1 MEELQQKEVA
11 TPQEEVSVPLLKN
24 TNFLFLWTATLCSSF
39 ALAFF
44 TFSQTWYIAKT
55 LNLEASLGIVFVAL
69 SVPRLIFMI
78 VGGAIA
84 DKFPK
89 KNIMF
94 YSNIVRALL
103 VSAILT
109 WFIVGD
115 VTLYTFALFAL
126 FFGLA
131 DAFFWSADGSILP
144 ELVEKHQLTQ
154 ANSLTHM
161 SNQASVILGPVLGGI
176 LIKFS
181 NYETIFSITI
191 LLLIL
196 AAILV
201 QKIQMTL
208 QQEKKEEKSMFTSIK
223 EGILYVKESP
233 FLSTFLICSAFLNLF
248 LIGPMQVGFPLFVKN
263 VLHGDSLHFSYLEA
277 AVGSG
282 MAVGAV
288 IVGLRNI
295 SRRRGLFCIVMMLLS
310 GMFFFILNF
319 STELWH
325 ALLAGACYGMTIAMA
340 IVPLMAMI
348 QSTVKEEMM
357 GRVMSLLMLTS
368 MGFIPLS
375 YAFTSLA
382 LAAGLPI
389 VTIMKSGAIAVIV
402 FVLFVA
408 IRVPVVRKFD

>member
-1 MEELQQKEVA
+1 MEELQQNKSALEG
-11 TPQEEVSVPLLKN
+11 SGKPLLKN
-24 TNFLFLWTATLCSSF
+24 TNFLFLWAATLFSSF

-78 VGGAIA
+78 IGGALA

-94 YSNIVRALL
+94 YSNIIRAIL
-103 VSAILT
+103 VATILT

-144 ELVEKHQLTQ
+144 ELVEKSRLTQ
-154 ANSLTHM
+154 ANSLTQM
-161 SNQASVILGPVLGGI
+161 TNQASVILGPVLGGI
-176 LIKFS
+176 LIKFT

-191 LLLIL
+191 LLLII

-201 QKIQMTL
+201 QKIQFTL
-208 QQEKKEEKSMFTSIK
+208 PEKNETDKGMFTSIK

-263 VLHGDSLHFSYLEA
+263 VLHGDSLQFSYLEA
-277 AVGSG
+277 SVGGG
-282 MAVGAV
+282 MAIGAV
-288 IVGLRNI
+288 IVGLKNI
-295 SRRRGLFCIVMMLLS
+295 NRRRGLFCIIMMLLS
-310 GMFFFILNF
+310 GIFFLTINF
-319 STELWH
+319 STVLWQ
-325 ALLAGACYGMTIAMA
+325 ALLAGMFYGITIAMA

-357 GRVMSLLMLTS
+357 GRVMSLLMLSS

-382 LAAGLPI
+382 LGIGIPI
-389 VTIMKSGAIAVIV
+389 VTVMKSGAIAVIV

>member
-1 MEELQQKEVA
+1 MEELQQNKTALEG
-11 TPQEEVSVPLLKN
+11 SGKPLLKN
-24 TNFLFLWTATLCSSF
+24 TNFLFLWAATLFSSF

-55 LNLEASLGIVFVAL
+55 LNLEASLGVVFVAL

-78 VGGAIA
+78 IGGAVA

-94 YSNIVRALL
+94 YSNIIRAIL
-103 VSAILT
+103 VATILT

-144 ELVEKHQLTQ
+144 ELVEKSRLTQ
-154 ANSLTHM
+154 ANSLTQM
-161 SNQASVILGPVLGGI
+161 TNQASVILGPVLGGI
-176 LIKFS
+176 LIKFT

-191 LLLIL
+191 LLLIV

-201 QKIQMTL
+201 QKIQFTMPELKDTD
-208 QQEKKEEKSMFTSIK
+208 KGMFTSIK

-263 VLHGDSLHFSYLEA
+263 VLHGDSLQFSYLEA
-277 AVGSG
+277 SVGGG
-282 MAVGAV
+282 MAIGAV

-295 SRRRGLFCIVMMLLS
+295 NRRRGLFCIIMMLLS
-310 GMFFFILNF
+310 GVFFLAINF
-319 STELWH
+319 STVLWQ
-325 ALLAGACYGMTIAMA
+325 ALLAGMFYGITIAMA

-348 QSTVKEEMM
+348 QSTVKEAMM
-357 GRVMSLLMLTS
+357 GRVMSLLMLSS

-375 YAFTSLA
+375 YAFTSIALA
-382 LAAGLPI
+382 LGIPI
-389 VTIMKSGAIAVIV
+389 VTVMKSGAIAVIV

>member
-1 MEELQQKEVA
+1 MEKLQQNKSTLEG
-11 TPQEEVSVPLLKN
+11 SGKPLLQN
-24 TNFLFLWTATLCSSF
+24 TNFLFLWAATLFSSF

-55 LNLEASLGIVFVAL
+55 LNLEASLGVVFVAL

-78 VGGAIA
+78 VGGAVA

-94 YSNIVRALL
+94 YSNIIRAIL
-103 VSAILT
+103 VATILT

-144 ELVEKHQLTQ
+144 ELVEKHRLTQ
-154 ANSLTHM
+154 ANSLTQM
-161 SNQASVILGPVLGGI
+161 TNQASVILGPVLGGI
-176 LIKFS
+176 LIKFT
-181 NYETIFSITI
+181 NYETIFTITI
-191 LLLIL
+191 ILLIV

-201 QKIQMTL
+201 QKIQSTI
-208 QQEKKEEKSMFTSIK
+208 QEEPDKDKGMFTSIK

-248 LIGPMQVGFPLFVKN
+248 LIGPMQVGFPLFIKN
-263 VLHGDSLHFSYLEA
+263 VLHGDSLQFSYLEA
-277 AVGSG
+277 AVGGG
-282 MAVGAV
+282 MAIGAV
-288 IVGLRNI
+288 IVGLKNI
-295 SRRRGLFCIVMMLLS
+295 NRRRGLFCIVMMLLS
-310 GMFFFILNF
+310 GVFFLSINF
-319 STELWH
+319 STALWQ
-325 ALLAGACYGMTIAMA
+325 ALLAGAFYGITIAMA

-357 GRVMSLLMLTS
+357 GRVMSLMMLSS

-375 YAFTSLA
+375 YAITSLA
-382 LAAGLPI
+382 LAAGIPI
-389 VTIMKSGAIAVIV
+389 VTIMKSGAIAVII

>member
-1 MEELQQKEVA
+1 MEELQQNKSALEG
-11 TPQEEVSVPLLKN
+11 SGKPLLKN
-24 TNFLFLWTATLCSSF
+24 TNFLFLWAATLFSSF

-55 LNLEASLGIVFVAL
+55 LNLEASLGVVFVAL

-78 VGGAIA
+78 VGGAVA

-94 YSNIVRALL
+94 YSNIIRAIL
-103 VSAILT
+103 VATILT

-144 ELVEKHQLTQ
+144 ELVEKSRLTQ
-154 ANSLTHM
+154 ANSLTQM
-161 SNQASVILGPVLGGI
+161 TNQASVILGPVLGGI

-191 LLLIL
+191 LLLII

-201 QKIQMTL
+201 QKIQFTL
-208 QQEKKEEKSMFTSIK
+208 PEQQNTDKGMFTSIK

-263 VLHGDSLHFSYLEA
+263 VLHGDSLQFSYLEA
-277 AVGSG
+277 AVGGG
-282 MAVGAV
+282 MAIGAV
-288 IVGLRNI
+288 IVGLKNI
-295 SRRRGLFCIVMMLLS
+295 NRRRGLFCIIMMLLS
-310 GMFFFILNF
+310 GIFFLSINF
-319 STELWH
+319 STVLWQ
-325 ALLAGACYGMTIAMA
+325 ALLAGMFYGITIAMA

-357 GRVMSLLMLTS
+357 GRVMSLLMLSS

-382 LAAGLPI
+382 LGIGIPI
-389 VTIMKSGAIAVIV
+389 VTVMKSGAIAVIV

>member
-1 MEELQQKEVA
+1 MEELQQNKTALEG
-11 TPQEEVSVPLLKN
+11 SGKPLLKN
-24 TNFLFLWTATLCSSF
+24 TNFLFLWAATLFSSF

-55 LNLEASLGIVFVAL
+55 LNLEASLGVVFVAL

-78 VGGAIA
+78 VGGAVA

-94 YSNIVRALL
+94 YSNIIRAIL
-103 VSAILT
+103 VATILT

-144 ELVEKHQLTQ
+144 ELVEKSRLTQ
-154 ANSLTHM
+154 ANSLTQM
-161 SNQASVILGPVLGGI
+161 TNQVSVILGPVLGGI
-176 LIKFS
+176 LIKFT

-191 LLLIL
+191 LLLIV

-201 QKIQMTL
+201 QKIQFTMPEQKDTD
-208 QQEKKEEKSMFTSIK
+208 KGMFTSIK

-263 VLHGDSLHFSYLEA
+263 VLHGDSLQFSYLEA
-277 AVGSG
+277 SVGGG
-282 MAVGAV
+282 MAIGAV
-288 IVGLRNI
+288 IVGLKNI
-295 SRRRGLFCIVMMLLS
+295 NRRRGLFCIIMMLLS
-310 GMFFFILNF
+310 GVFFLSINF
-319 STELWH
+319 STVLWQ
-325 ALLAGACYGMTIAMA
+325 ALLAGMFYGITIAMA

-357 GRVMSLLMLTS
+357 GRVMSLLMLSS

-375 YAFTSLA
+375 YAFTSIA
-382 LAAGLPI
+382 LAIGIPI
-389 VTIMKSGAIAVIV
+389 VTVMKSGAIAVIV

>member
-1 MEELQQKEVA
+1 MEELQQNKSAQAESG
-11 TPQEEVSVPLLKN
+11 TPLLKN
-24 TNFLFLWTATLCSSF
+24 TNFLFLWAATLFSSF

-55 LNLEASLGIVFVAL
+55 LNLEASLGVVFVAL

-78 VGGAIA
+78 VGGAVA

-94 YSNIVRALL
+94 YSNIIRALL
-103 VSAILT
+103 VATILT

-144 ELVEKHQLTQ
+144 ELVEKHRLTQ
-154 ANSLTHM
+154 ANSLTQM
-161 SNQASVILGPVLGGI
+161 TNQASVILGPVLGGI
-176 LIKFS
+176 LIEFS
-181 NYETIFSITI
+181 NYETIFTITI
-191 LLLIL
+191 LLLIV

-201 QKIQMTL
+201 QKIQSTV
-208 QQEKKEEKSMFTSIK
+208 QVEDDTGKGMFTSIK

-263 VLHGDSLHFSYLEA
+263 VLHGDSLQFSYLEA
-277 AVGSG
+277 AVGAG
-282 MAVGAV
+282 MGIGAV
-288 IVGLRNI
+288 IVGLKNI
-295 SRRRGLFCIVMMLLS
+295 NRRRGLFCIIMMLLS
-310 GMFFFILNF
+310 GIFFLSINF
-319 STELWH
+319 STALWQ
-325 ALLAGACYGMTIAMA
+325 ALLAGAFYGITIAMA

-357 GRVMSLLMLTS
+357 GRVMSLLMLSS

-382 LAAGLPI
+382 LAAGIPI

>member
-1 MEELQQKEVA
+1 MEELQQNKSALEG
-11 TPQEEVSVPLLKN
+11 SGKPLLKN
-24 TNFLFLWTATLCSSF
+24 TNFLFLWAATLFSSF

-55 LNLEASLGIVFVAL
+55 LNLEASLGVVFVAL

-78 VGGAIA
+78 VGGAVA

-94 YSNIVRALL
+94 YSNIIRAIL
-103 VSAILT
+103 VATILT

-144 ELVEKHQLTQ
+144 ELVEKSRLTQ
-154 ANSLTHM
+154 ANSLTQM
-161 SNQASVILGPVLGGI
+161 TNQASVILGPVLGGI
-176 LIKFS
+176 LIKFT

-191 LLLIL
+191 LLLIV

-201 QKIQMTL
+201 QKIQFTMPE
-208 QQEKKEEKSMFTSIK
+208 QQNTDKGMFTSIK

-263 VLHGDSLHFSYLEA
+263 VLHGDSLQFSYLEA
-277 AVGSG
+277 SVGGG
-282 MAVGAV
+282 MAIGAV
-288 IVGLRNI
+288 IVGLKNI
-295 SRRRGLFCIVMMLLS
+295 NRRRGLFCIIMMLLS
-310 GMFFFILNF
+310 GVFFLSINF
-319 STELWH
+319 STVLWQ
-325 ALLAGACYGMTIAMA
+325 ALLAGMFYGITIAMA

-357 GRVMSLLMLTS
+357 GRVMSLLMLSS

-375 YAFTSLA
+375 YAFTSIA
-382 LAAGLPI
+382 LAIGIPI
-389 VTIMKSGAIAVIV
+389 VTVNYLESCIYAWL
-402 FVLFVA
+402 LFKR
-408 IRVPVVRKFD
+408 IK

>member
-1 MEELQQKEVA
+1 MEELQQNKTALEG
-11 TPQEEVSVPLLKN
+11 SGKPLLKN
-24 TNFLFLWTATLCSSF
+24 TNFLFLWAATLFSSF

-55 LNLEASLGIVFVAL
+55 LNLEASLGVVFVAL

-78 VGGAIA
+78 IGGAVA

-94 YSNIVRALL
+94 YSNIIRAIL
-103 VSAILT
+103 VATILT

-144 ELVEKHQLTQ
+144 ELVEKSRLTQ
-154 ANSLTHM
+154 ANSLTQM
-161 SNQASVILGPVLGGI
+161 TNQASVILGPVLGGI
-176 LIKFS
+176 LIKFT

-191 LLLIL
+191 LLLIV

-201 QKIQMTL
+201 QKIQFTMPELKDTD
-208 QQEKKEEKSMFTSIK
+208 KGMFTSIK

-233 FLSTFLICSAFLNLF
+233 FLSTFLLCSAFLNLF

-277 AVGSG
+277 SVGGG
-282 MAVGAV
+282 MAIGAV
-288 IVGLRNI
+288 IVGLKNI
-295 SRRRGLFCIVMMLLS
+295 NRRRGLFCIIMMLLS
-310 GMFFFILNF
+310 GVFFLSINF
-319 STELWH
+319 STVLWQ
-325 ALLAGACYGMTIAMA
+325 ALLAGMFYGITIAMA

-357 GRVMSLLMLTS
+357 GRVMSLLMLSS

-375 YAFTSLA
+375 YAFTSIA
-382 LAAGLPI
+382 LAIGIPI
-389 VTIMKSGAIAVIV
+389 VTVMKSGAIAVIV

>member
-1 MEELQQKEVA
+1 MEELQQNKTALEG
-11 TPQEEVSVPLLKN
+11 SGKPLLKN
-24 TNFLFLWTATLCSSF
+24 TNFLFLWAATLFSSF

-55 LNLEASLGIVFVAL
+55 LNLEASLGVVFVAL

-78 VGGAIA
+78 VGGAVA

-94 YSNIVRALL
+94 YSNIIRAIL
-103 VSAILT
+103 VATILT

-144 ELVEKHQLTQ
+144 ELVEKSRLTQ
-154 ANSLTHM
+154 ANSLTQM
-161 SNQASVILGPVLGGI
+161 TNQASVILGPVLGGI
-176 LIKFS
+176 LIKFT

-191 LLLIL
+191 LLLIV

-201 QKIQMTL
+201 QKIQFTMPEQKDTD
-208 QQEKKEEKSMFTSIK
+208 KGMFTSIK

-263 VLHGDSLHFSYLEA
+263 VLHGDSLQFSYLEA
-277 AVGSG
+277 SVGGG
-282 MAVGAV
+282 MAIGAV
-288 IVGLRNI
+288 IVGLKNI
-295 SRRRGLFCIVMMLLS
+295 NRRRGLFCIIMMLLS
-310 GMFFFILNF
+310 GVFFLSINF
-319 STELWH
+319 STVLWQ
-325 ALLAGACYGMTIAMA
+325 ALLAGMFYGITIAMA

-357 GRVMSLLMLTS
+357 GRVMSLLMLSS

-375 YAFTSLA
+375 YAFTSIA
-382 LAAGLPI
+382 LAIGIPI
-389 VTIMKSGAIAVIV
+389 VTVMKSGAIAVIV

>member
-1 MEELQQKEVA
+1 MEELQQNKTALEG
-11 TPQEEVSVPLLKN
+11 SGKPLLKN
-24 TNFLFLWTATLCSSF
+24 TNFLFLWAATLFSSF

-55 LNLEASLGIVFVAL
+55 LNLEASLGVVFVAL

-78 VGGAIA
+78 IGGAVA

-94 YSNIVRALL
+94 YSNIIRAIL
-103 VSAILT
+103 VATILT

-144 ELVEKHQLTQ
+144 ELVEKSRLTQ
-154 ANSLTHM
+154 ANSLTQM
-161 SNQASVILGPVLGGI
+161 TNQASVILGPVLGGI
-176 LIKFS
+176 LIKFT

-191 LLLIL
+191 LLLIV

-201 QKIQMTL
+201 QKIQFTMPELKDTD
-208 QQEKKEEKSMFTSIK
+208 KGMFTSIK

-233 FLSTFLICSAFLNLF
+233 FLSTFLLCSAFLNLF

-277 AVGSG
+277 SVGGG
-282 MAVGAV
+282 MAIGAV
-288 IVGLRNI
+288 IVGLKNI
-295 SRRRGLFCIVMMLLS
+295 NRRRGLFCIIMMLLS
-310 GMFFFILNF
+310 GVFFLSINF
-319 STELWH
+319 STVLWQ
-325 ALLAGACYGMTIAMA
+325 ALLAGMFYGITIAMA

-357 GRVMSLLMLTS
+357 GRVMSLLMLSS

-375 YAFTSLA
+375 YAFTSIA
-382 LAAGLPI
+382 LAMGIPI
-389 VTIMKSGAIAVIV
+389 VTVMKSGAIAVIV
-402 FVLFVA
+402 FILFVA

>member
-1 MEELQQKEVA
+1 MEELQQNKTALEG
-11 TPQEEVSVPLLKN
+11 SGKPLLKN
-24 TNFLFLWTATLCSSF
+24 TNFLFLWAATLFSSF

-55 LNLEASLGIVFVAL
+55 LNLEASLGVVFVAL

-78 VGGAIA
+78 IGGAVA

-94 YSNIVRALL
+94 YSNIIRAIL
-103 VSAILT
+103 VATILT

-144 ELVEKHQLTQ
+144 ELVEKSRLTQ
-154 ANSLTHM
+154 ANSLTQM
-161 SNQASVILGPVLGGI
+161 TNQASVILGPVLGGI
-176 LIKFS
+176 LIKFT

-191 LLLIL
+191 LLLIV

-201 QKIQMTL
+201 QKIQFTMPELKDTD
-208 QQEKKEEKSMFTSIK
+208 KGMFTSIK

-233 FLSTFLICSAFLNLF
+233 FLSTFLLCSAFLNLF

-277 AVGSG
+277 SVGGG
-282 MAVGAV
+282 MAIGAV
-288 IVGLRNI
+288 IVGLKNI
-295 SRRRGLFCIVMMLLS
+295 NRRRGLFCIIMILLS
-310 GMFFFILNF
+310 GVFFLSINF
-319 STELWH
+319 STVLWQ
-325 ALLAGACYGMTIAMA
+325 ALLAGMFYGITIAMA

-357 GRVMSLLMLTS
+357 GRVMSLLMLSS

-375 YAFTSLA
+375 YAFTSIA
-382 LAAGLPI
+382 LAMGIPI
-389 VTIMKSGAIAVIV
+389 VTVMKSGAIAVIV

>member
-1 MEELQQKEVA
+1 MEELQQNKSALEG
-11 TPQEEVSVPLLKN
+11 SGRPLLKN
-24 TNFLFLWTATLCSSF
+24 TNFLFLWAATLFSSF

-55 LNLEASLGIVFVAL
+55 LNLEASLGVVFVAL

-78 VGGAIA
+78 IGGAVA

-94 YSNIVRALL
+94 YSNIIRAIL
-103 VSAILT
+103 VATILT

-144 ELVEKHQLTQ
+144 ELVEKNRLTQ
-154 ANSLTHM
+154 ANSLTQM
-161 SNQASVILGPVLGGI
+161 TNQASVILGPVLGGI
-176 LIKFS
+176 LIKFT

-191 LLLIL
+191 LLLIV

-201 QKIQMTL
+201 QKIQFTMPE
-208 QQEKKEEKSMFTSIK
+208 QQNTDKSMFTSIK

-263 VLHGDSLHFSYLEA
+263 VLHGDSLQFSYLEA
-277 AVGSG
+277 SVGGG
-282 MAVGAV
+282 MAIGAV
-288 IVGLRNI
+288 IVGLKNI
-295 SRRRGLFCIVMMLLS
+295 NRRRGLFCIIMMLLS
-310 GMFFFILNF
+310 GVFFLSINF
-319 STELWH
+319 STVLWQ
-325 ALLAGACYGMTIAMA
+325 ALLAGMFYGITIAMA

-357 GRVMSLLMLTS
+357 GRVMSLLMLSS

-375 YAFTSLA
+375 YAFTSIA
-382 LAAGLPI
+382 LAIGIPI
-389 VTIMKSGAIAVIV
+389 VTVMKSGAIAVIV

>member
-1 MEELQQKEVA
+1 MEELQQNKTALEG
-11 TPQEEVSVPLLKN
+11 SGKPLLKN
-24 TNFLFLWTATLCSSF
+24 TNFLFLWAATLFSSF

-55 LNLEASLGIVFVAL
+55 LNLEASLGVVFVAL

-78 VGGAIA
+78 VGGAVA

-94 YSNIVRALL
+94 YSNIIRAIL
-103 VSAILT
+103 VATILT

-131 DAFFWSADGSILP
+131 DAFFWSADGSVLP
-144 ELVEKHQLTQ
+144 ELVEKSRLTQ
-154 ANSLTHM
+154 ANSLTQM
-161 SNQASVILGPVLGGI
+161 TNQASVILGPVLGGI
-176 LIKFS
+176 LIKFT

-191 LLLIL
+191 LLLIV

-201 QKIQMTL
+201 QRIQFTMPEQKDTD
-208 QQEKKEEKSMFTSIK
+208 KGMFTSIK

-263 VLHGDSLHFSYLEA
+263 VLHGDSLQFSYLEA
-277 AVGSG
+277 SVGGG
-282 MAVGAV
+282 MAIGAI
-288 IVGLRNI
+288 IVGLKNI
-295 SRRRGLFCIVMMLLS
+295 NRRRGLFCIIMMLLS
-310 GMFFFILNF
+310 GIFFLAINF
-319 STELWH
+319 STVLWQ
-325 ALLAGACYGMTIAMA
+325 ALLAGMFYGITIAMA

-357 GRVMSLLMLTS
+357 GRVMSLLMLSS

-375 YAFTSLA
+375 YAFTSIA
-382 LAAGLPI
+382 LAIGIPI
-389 VTIMKSGAIAVIV
+389 VTVMKSGAIAVIV

>member
-1 MEELQQKEVA
+1 MEELQQNKTALEG
-11 TPQEEVSVPLLKN
+11 SGKPLLKN
-24 TNFLFLWTATLCSSF
+24 TNFLFLWAATLFSSF

-55 LNLEASLGIVFVAL
+55 LNLEASLGVVFVAL

-78 VGGAIA
+78 VGGAVA

-94 YSNIVRALL
+94 YSNIIRAIL
-103 VSAILT
+103 VATILT

-144 ELVEKHQLTQ
+144 ELVEKSRLTQ
-154 ANSLTHM
+154 ANSLTQM
-161 SNQASVILGPVLGGI
+161 TNQASVILGPVLGGI
-176 LIKFS
+176 LIKFT

-191 LLLIL
+191 LLLIV

-201 QKIQMTL
+201 QRIQFTMPEQKDTD
-208 QQEKKEEKSMFTSIK
+208 KGMFTSIK

-263 VLHGDSLHFSYLEA
+263 VLHGDSLQFSYLEA
-277 AVGSG
+277 SVGGG
-282 MAVGAV
+282 MAIGAI
-288 IVGLRNI
+288 IVGLKNI
-295 SRRRGLFCIVMMLLS
+295 NRRRGLFCIIMMLLS
-310 GMFFFILNF
+310 GIFFLAINF
-319 STELWH
+319 STVLWQ
-325 ALLAGACYGMTIAMA
+325 ALLAGMFYGITIAMA

-357 GRVMSLLMLTS
+357 GRVMSLLMLSS

-375 YAFTSLA
+375 YAFTSIA
-382 LAAGLPI
+382 LAIGIPI
-389 VTIMKSGAIAVIV
+389 VTVMKSGAIAVIV

>member
-1 MEELQQKEVA
+1 MEELQQNKSALKENA
-11 TPQEEVSVPLLKN
+11 KPLLKN
-24 TNFLFLWTATLCSSF
+24 TNFLFLWAATLFSSF

-55 LNLEASLGIVFVAL
+55 LNLEASLGVVFVAL

-78 VGGAIA
+78 IGGAVA

-94 YSNIVRALL
+94 YSNIIRAIL
-103 VSAILT
+103 VATILT

-144 ELVEKHQLTQ
+144 ELVEKSRLTQ
-154 ANSLTHM
+154 ANSLTQM

-176 LIKFS
+176 LIKFT

-191 LLLIL
+191 LLLIV

-201 QKIQMTL
+201 QKIQFTMPE
-208 QQEKKEEKSMFTSIK
+208 QQNTDKGMFTSIK

-263 VLHGDSLHFSYLEA
+263 VLHGDSLQFSYLEA
-277 AVGSG
+277 SVGGG
-282 MAVGAV
+282 MAIGAV
-288 IVGLRNI
+288 IVGLKNI
-295 SRRRGLFCIVMMLLS
+295 NRSRGLFCIIMMLLS
-310 GMFFFILNF
+310 GVFFLSINF
-319 STELWH
+319 STVLWQ
-325 ALLAGACYGMTIAMA
+325 ALLAGMFYGITIAMA

-357 GRVMSLLMLTS
+357 GRVMSLLMLSS

-375 YAFTSLA
+375 YAFTSIA
-382 LAAGLPI
+382 LAIGIPI
-389 VTIMKSGAIAVIV
+389 VTVMKSGAIAVIV

>member
-1 MEELQQKEVA
+1 MEELQQNKSALEG
-11 TPQEEVSVPLLKN
+11 SGKPLLKN
-24 TNFLFLWTATLCSSF
+24 TNFLFLWAATLFSSF

-78 VGGAIA
+78 IGGALA

-94 YSNIVRALL
+94 YSNIIRAIL
-103 VSAILT
+103 VATILT

-144 ELVEKHQLTQ
+144 ELVEKSRLTQ
-154 ANSLTHM
+154 ANSLTQM
-161 SNQASVILGPVLGGI
+161 TNQASVILGPVLGGI
-176 LIKFS
+176 LIKFT

-191 LLLIL
+191 LLLII

-201 QKIQMTL
+201 QKIQFTIP
-208 QQEKKEEKSMFTSIK
+208 EKNETDKGMFTSIK
-223 EGILYVKESP
+223 EGISYVKESP

-263 VLHGDSLHFSYLEA
+263 VLHGDSLQFSYLEA
-277 AVGSG
+277 SVGGG
-282 MAVGAV
+282 MAIGAV
-288 IVGLRNI
+288 IVGLKNI
-295 SRRRGLFCIVMMLLS
+295 NRRRGLFCIIMMLLS
-310 GMFFFILNF
+310 GIFFLTINF
-319 STELWH
+319 STVLWQ
-325 ALLAGACYGMTIAMA
+325 ALLAGMFYGITIAMA

-357 GRVMSLLMLTS
+357 GRVMSLLMLSS

-382 LAAGLPI
+382 LGIGIPI
-389 VTIMKSGAIAVIV
+389 VTVMKSGAIAVIV

>member
-1 MEELQQKEVA
+1 MEELQQNKTALEG
-11 TPQEEVSVPLLKN
+11 SGKPLLKN
-24 TNFLFLWTATLCSSF
+24 TNFLFLWAATLFSSF

-55 LNLEASLGIVFVAL
+55 LNLEASLGVVFVAL

-78 VGGAIA
+78 IGGAVA

-94 YSNIVRALL
+94 YSNIIRAIL
-103 VSAILT
+103 VATILT

-144 ELVEKHQLTQ
+144 ELVEKSRLTQ
-154 ANSLTHM
+154 ANSLTQM
-161 SNQASVILGPVLGGI
+161 TNQASVILGPVLGGI
-176 LIKFS
+176 LIKFT

-191 LLLIL
+191 LLLIV

-201 QKIQMTL
+201 QKIQFTMPELKDTD
-208 QQEKKEEKSMFTSIK
+208 KGMFTSIK

-248 LIGPMQVGFPLFVKN
+248 LIGPMQVGFPLFVKT
-263 VLHGDSLHFSYLEA
+263 VLHGDSLQFSYLEA
-277 AVGSG
+277 SVGGG
-282 MAVGAV
+282 MAIGAV

-295 SRRRGLFCIVMMLLS
+295 NRRRGLFCIIMMLLS
-310 GMFFFILNF
+310 GVFFLAINF
-319 STELWH
+319 STVLWQ
-325 ALLAGACYGMTIAMA
+325 ALLAGMFYGITIAMA

-357 GRVMSLLMLTS
+357 GRVMSLLMLSS

-375 YAFTSLA
+375 YAFTSIALA
-382 LAAGLPI
+382 LGIPI
-389 VTIMKSGAIAVIV
+389 VTVMKSGAIAVIV

>member
-1 MEELQQKEVA
+1 MEELQQNKSALKENGK
-11 TPQEEVSVPLLKN
+11 PLLQN
-24 TNFLFLWTATLCSSF
+24 TNFLFLWAATLFSSF

-55 LNLEASLGIVFVAL
+55 LNLEASLGVVFVAL

-78 VGGAIA
+78 VGGALA

-94 YSNIVRALL
+94 YSNIIR
-103 VSAILT
+103 AILVAT
-109 WFIVGD
+109 ILVWFIVGH

-144 ELVEKHQLTQ
+144 ELVEKDRLTQ
-154 ANSLTHM
+154 ANSLTQM
-161 SNQASVILGPVLGGI
+161 TNQASVILGPVLGGI

-181 NYETIFSITI
+181 NYETIFTITI
-191 LLLIL
+191 LLLIV

-201 QKIQMTL
+201 QKIQFTL
-208 QQEKKEEKSMFTSIK
+208 QVEPDKDKGMFTSIK

-263 VLHGDSLHFSYLEA
+263 VLHGDSLQFSYLEA
-277 AVGSG
+277 AVGAG
-282 MAVGAV
+282 MGIGAI
-288 IVGLRNI
+288 IVGLKNI
-295 SRRRGLFCIVMMLLS
+295 NRRRGLFCIIMMLLS
-310 GMFFFILNF
+310 GVFFLSINF
-319 STELWH
+319 STSLWQ
-325 ALLAGACYGMTIAMA
+325 ALLAGAFYGITIAMA

-348 QSTVKEEMM
+348 QATVKEEMM
-357 GRVMSLLMLTS
+357 GRVMSLLMLSS

-375 YAFTSLA
+375 YAITSLA
-382 LAAGLPI
+382 LAAGIPI

>member
-1 MEELQQKEVA
+1 MEELQQNKTA
-11 TPQEEVSVPLLKN
+11 LKGSGKPLLKN
-24 TNFLFLWTATLCSSF
+24 TNFLFLWAATLFSSF

-55 LNLEASLGIVFVAL
+55 LNLEASLGVVFVAL

-78 VGGAIA
+78 IGGAVA

-94 YSNIVRALL
+94 YSNIIRAIL
-103 VSAILT
+103 VATILT

-144 ELVEKHQLTQ
+144 ELVEKSRLTQ
-154 ANSLTHM
+154 ANSLTQM
-161 SNQASVILGPVLGGI
+161 TNQASVILGPVLGGI
-176 LIKFS
+176 LIKFT

-191 LLLIL
+191 LLLIV

-201 QKIQMTL
+201 QKIQFTMSEQKDTD
-208 QQEKKEEKSMFTSIK
+208 KGMFTSIK

-263 VLHGDSLHFSYLEA
+263 VLHGDSLQFSYLEA
-277 AVGSG
+277 AVGGG
-282 MAVGAV
+282 MAIGAV
-288 IVGLRNI
+288 IVGLKNI
-295 SRRRGLFCIVMMLLS
+295 NRRRGLFCIIMMLLS
-310 GMFFFILNF
+310 GIFFLSINF
-319 STELWH
+319 STVLWQ
-325 ALLAGACYGMTIAMA
+325 ALLAGMFYGITIAMA

-348 QSTVKEEMM
+348 QATVKEEMM
-357 GRVMSLLMLTS
+357 GRVMSLLMLSS

-375 YAFTSLA
+375 YAFTSIA
-382 LAAGLPI
+382 LAIGIPI
-389 VTIMKSGAIAVIV
+389 VTVMKSGAIAVIV

>member
-1 MEELQQKEVA
+1 MEELQQNKTALER
-11 TPQEEVSVPLLKN
+11 SGKPLLKN
-24 TNFLFLWTATLCSSF
+24 TNFLFLWAATLFSSF

-55 LNLEASLGIVFVAL
+55 LNLEASLGVVFVAL

-78 VGGAIA
+78 VGGAVA

-94 YSNIVRALL
+94 YSNIIRAIL
-103 VSAILT
+103 VATILT

-144 ELVEKHQLTQ
+144 ELVEKSRLTQ
-154 ANSLTHM
+154 ANSLTQM
-161 SNQASVILGPVLGGI
+161 TNQASVILGPVLGGI
-176 LIKFS
+176 LIKFT

-191 LLLIL
+191 LLLIV

-201 QKIQMTL
+201 QKIQFTMPEQKDTD
-208 QQEKKEEKSMFTSIK
+208 KGMFTSIK

-277 AVGSG
+277 SVGGG
-282 MAVGAV
+282 MAIGAV
-288 IVGLRNI
+288 IVGLKNI
-295 SRRRGLFCIVMMLLS
+295 NRRRGLFCIIMMLLS
-310 GMFFFILNF
+310 GIFFLAINF
-319 STELWH
+319 STVLWQ
-325 ALLAGACYGMTIAMA
+325 ALLAGMFYGITIAMA

-357 GRVMSLLMLTS
+357 GRVMSLLMLSS

-382 LAAGLPI
+382 LAMGIPI
-389 VTIMKSGAIAVIV
+389 VTVMKSGAIAVIV

>member
-1 MEELQQKEVA
+1 MEELQQNKSALKENA
-11 TPQEEVSVPLLKN
+11 KPLLKN
-24 TNFLFLWTATLCSSF
+24 TNFLFLWAATLFSSF

-55 LNLEASLGIVFVAL
+55 LNLEASLGVVFVAL

-78 VGGAIA
+78 IGGAVA

-94 YSNIVRALL
+94 YSNIIRAIL
-103 VSAILT
+103 VATILT

-144 ELVEKHQLTQ
+144 ELVEKSRLTQ
-154 ANSLTHM
+154 ANSLTQM

-176 LIKFS
+176 LIKFT

-191 LLLIL
+191 LLLIV

-201 QKIQMTL
+201 QKIQFTMPE
-208 QQEKKEEKSMFTSIK
+208 QQNTDKGMFTSIK

-233 FLSTFLICSAFLNLF
+233 FLSTFLLCSAFLNLF

-263 VLHGDSLHFSYLEA
+263 VLHGDSLQFSYLEA
-277 AVGSG
+277 SVGGG
-282 MAVGAV
+282 MAIGAV
-288 IVGLRNI
+288 IVGLKNI
-295 SRRRGLFCIVMMLLS
+295 NRRRGLFCIIMMLLS
-310 GMFFFILNF
+310 GVFFLSINF
-319 STELWH
+319 STVLWQ
-325 ALLAGACYGMTIAMA
+325 ALLGGMFYGITIAMA

-357 GRVMSLLMLTS
+357 GRVMSLLMLSS

-375 YAFTSLA
+375 YAFTSIA
-382 LAAGLPI
+382 LAIGIPI
-389 VTIMKSGAIAVIV
+389 VTVMKSGAIAVIV

>member
-1 MEELQQKEVA
+1 MEELQQNKSALKENA
-11 TPQEEVSVPLLKN
+11 KPLLKN
-24 TNFLFLWTATLCSSF
+24 TNFLFLWAATLFSSF

-55 LNLEASLGIVFVAL
+55 LNLEASLGVVFVAL

-78 VGGAIA
+78 IGGAVA

-94 YSNIVRALL
+94 YSNIIRAIL
-103 VSAILT
+103 VATILT

-144 ELVEKHQLTQ
+144 ELVEKSRLTQ
-154 ANSLTHM
+154 ANSLTQM
-161 SNQASVILGPVLGGI
+161 TNQASVILGPVLGGI
-176 LIKFS
+176 LIKFT

-191 LLLIL
+191 LLLII

-201 QKIQMTL
+201 QKIQFTMPE
-208 QQEKKEEKSMFTSIK
+208 QQNTDKGMFTSIK

-263 VLHGDSLHFSYLEA
+263 VLHGDSLQFSYLEA
-277 AVGSG
+277 SVGGG
-282 MAVGAV
+282 MAIGAV
-288 IVGLRNI
+288 IVGLKNI
-295 SRRRGLFCIVMMLLS
+295 NRRRGLFCIIMMLLS
-310 GMFFFILNF
+310 GVFFLSINF
-319 STELWH
+319 STVLWQ
-325 ALLAGACYGMTIAMA
+325 ALLAGMFYGITIAMA

-357 GRVMSLLMLTS
+357 GRVMSLLMLSS

-375 YAFTSLA
+375 YAFTSIA
-382 LAAGLPI
+382 LAIGIPI
-389 VTIMKSGAIAVIV
+389 DRKS
-402 FVLFVA
+402 
-408 IRVPVVRKFD
+408 VV

>member
-1 MEELQQKEVA
+1 MEELQQNKSALEG
-11 TPQEEVSVPLLKN
+11 SGKPLLKN
-24 TNFLFLWTATLCSSF
+24 TNFLFLWAATLFSSF

-55 LNLEASLGIVFVAL
+55 LNLEASLSIVFVAL

-78 VGGAIA
+78 IGGALA

-94 YSNIVRALL
+94 YSNIIRAIL
-103 VSAILT
+103 VATILT

-144 ELVEKHQLTQ
+144 ELVEKSRLTQ
-154 ANSLTHM
+154 ANSLTQM
-161 SNQASVILGPVLGGI
+161 TNQASVILGPVLGGI
-176 LIKFS
+176 LIKFT

-191 LLLIL
+191 LLLII

-201 QKIQMTL
+201 QKIQFTVP
-208 QQEKKEEKSMFTSIK
+208 EKNETDKGMFTSIK

-263 VLHGDSLHFSYLEA
+263 VLHGDSLQFSYLEA
-277 AVGSG
+277 SVGGG
-282 MAVGAV
+282 MAIGAV
-288 IVGLRNI
+288 IVGLKNI
-295 SRRRGLFCIVMMLLS
+295 NRRRGLFCIIMMLLS
-310 GMFFFILNF
+310 GVFFLAINF
-319 STELWH
+319 STVLWQ
-325 ALLAGACYGMTIAMA
+325 ALLAGMFYGITIAMA

-357 GRVMSLLMLTS
+357 GRVMSLLMLSS

-382 LAAGLPI
+382 LGIGIPI
-389 VTIMKSGAIAVIV
+389 VTVMKSGAIAVIV

>member
-1 MEELQQKEVA
+1 MEELQQNKSAPVENG
-11 TPQEEVSVPLLKN
+11 TPLLKN
-24 TNFLFLWTATLCSSF
+24 TNFLFLWAATLFSSF

-78 VGGAIA
+78 VGGAVA

-94 YSNIVRALL
+94 YSNIIRALL
-103 VSAILT
+103 VATILT
-109 WFIVGD
+109 WFIVDD

-144 ELVEKHQLTQ
+144 ELVEKHRLTQ
-154 ANSLTHM
+154 ANSLTQM
-161 SNQASVILGPVLGGI
+161 TNQASVILGPVFGGI

-181 NYETIFSITI
+181 NYETIFTITI
-191 LLLIL
+191 LLLIV

-201 QKIQMTL
+201 QKIQYTV
-208 QQEKKEEKSMFTSIK
+208 QVEQDADKGMFTSIK

-248 LIGPMQVGFPLFVKN
+248 LIGPMQVGFPLFIKN
-263 VLHGDSLHFSYLEA
+263 VLHGDSLQFSYLEA
-277 AVGSG
+277 AVGGG
-282 MAVGAV
+282 MAIGAV
-288 IVGLRNI
+288 IVGLKNI
-295 SRRRGLFCIVMMLLS
+295 NRRRGLFCIIMMLLS
-310 GMFFFILNF
+310 GVFFLSINF
-319 STELWH
+319 STALWQ
-325 ALLAGACYGMTIAMA
+325 ALLAGAFYGITIAMA

-357 GRVMSLLMLTS
+357 GRVMSLLMLSS

-382 LAAGLPI
+382 LAAGIPI

>member
-1 MEELQQKEVA
+1 MEELQQNKSALEG
-11 TPQEEVSVPLLKN
+11 SGKPLLKN
-24 TNFLFLWTATLCSSF
+24 TNFLFLWAATLFSSF

-55 LNLEASLGIVFVAL
+55 LNLEASLGVVFVAL

-78 VGGAIA
+78 IGGAVA

-94 YSNIVRALL
+94 YSNIVRAIL
-103 VSAILT
+103 VATILT

-144 ELVEKHQLTQ
+144 ELVEKSRLTQ
-154 ANSLTHM
+154 ANSLTQM
-161 SNQASVILGPVLGGI
+161 TNQASVILGPVLGGI
-176 LIKFS
+176 LIKFT

-191 LLLIL
+191 LLLII

-201 QKIQMTL
+201 QKIQFTMPE
-208 QQEKKEEKSMFTSIK
+208 QQNTDKGMFTSIK

-233 FLSTFLICSAFLNLF
+233 FLSTFLLCSAFLNLF

-263 VLHGDSLHFSYLEA
+263 VLHGDSLQFSYLEA
-277 AVGSG
+277 SVGGG
-282 MAVGAV
+282 MAIGAV
-288 IVGLRNI
+288 IVGLKNI
-295 SRRRGLFCIVMMLLS
+295 NRRRGLFCIIMMLLS
-310 GMFFFILNF
+310 GVFFLSINF
-319 STELWH
+319 STVLWQ
-325 ALLAGACYGMTIAMA
+325 ALLAGMFYGITIAMA

-357 GRVMSLLMLTS
+357 GRVMSLLMLSS

-375 YAFTSLA
+375 YAFTSIA
-382 LAAGLPI
+382 LAIGIPI
-389 VTIMKSGAIAVIV
+389 VTVMKSGAIAVIV

>member
-1 MEELQQKEVA
+1 MEELQQNKSALEG
-11 TPQEEVSVPLLKN
+11 SGKPLLKN
-24 TNFLFLWTATLCSSF
+24 TNFLFLWAATLFSSF

-78 VGGAIA
+78 IGGALA

-94 YSNIVRALL
+94 YSNIIRAIL
-103 VSAILT
+103 VATILT

-144 ELVEKHQLTQ
+144 ELVEKSRLTQ
-154 ANSLTHM
+154 ANSLTQM
-161 SNQASVILGPVLGGI
+161 TNQASVILGPVLGGI
-176 LIKFS
+176 LIKFT

-191 LLLIL
+191 LLLII

-201 QKIQMTL
+201 QKIQFTVP
-208 QQEKKEEKSMFTSIK
+208 EKNETDKGMFTSIK

-263 VLHGDSLHFSYLEA
+263 VLHGDSLQFSYLEA
-277 AVGSG
+277 SVGGG
-282 MAVGAV
+282 MAIGAI
-288 IVGLRNI
+288 IVGLKNI
-295 SRRRGLFCIVMMLLS
+295 NRRRGLFCIIMMLLS
-310 GMFFFILNF
+310 GVFFLAINF
-319 STELWH
+319 STVLWQ
-325 ALLAGACYGMTIAMA
+325 ALLAGMFYGITIAMA

-357 GRVMSLLMLTS
+357 GRVMSLLMLSS

-382 LAAGLPI
+382 LGIGIPI
-389 VTIMKSGAIAVIV
+389 VTVMKSGAIAVII

>member
-1 MEELQQKEVA
+1 MEELQQNKTALEG
-11 TPQEEVSVPLLKN
+11 SGKPLLKN
-24 TNFLFLWTATLCSSF
+24 TNFLFLWAATLFSSF

-55 LNLEASLGIVFVAL
+55 LNLEASLGVVFVAL

-78 VGGAIA
+78 IGGAVA

-94 YSNIVRALL
+94 YSNIIRAIL
-103 VSAILT
+103 VATILT

-144 ELVEKHQLTQ
+144 ELVGKSRLTQ
-154 ANSLTHM
+154 ANSLTQM
-161 SNQASVILGPVLGGI
+161 TNQASVILGPVLGGI
-176 LIKFS
+176 LIKFT

-191 LLLIL
+191 LLLIV

-201 QKIQMTL
+201 QKIQFTMPELKDTD
-208 QQEKKEEKSMFTSIK
+208 KGMFTSIK

-233 FLSTFLICSAFLNLF
+233 FLSTFLLCSAFLNLF

-277 AVGSG
+277 SVGGG
-282 MAVGAV
+282 MAIGAV
-288 IVGLRNI
+288 IVGLKNI
-295 SRRRGLFCIVMMLLS
+295 NRRRGLFCIIMMLLS
-310 GMFFFILNF
+310 GVFFLSINF
-319 STELWH
+319 STVLWQ
-325 ALLAGACYGMTIAMA
+325 ALLAGMFYGITIAMA

-357 GRVMSLLMLTS
+357 GRVMSLLMLSS

-375 YAFTSLA
+375 YAFTSIA
-382 LAAGLPI
+382 LAMGIPI
-389 VTIMKSGAIAVIV
+389 VTVMKSGAIAVIV

>member
-1 MEELQQKEVA
+1 MEELQQNKSALEG
-11 TPQEEVSVPLLKN
+11 SGKPLLKN
-24 TNFLFLWTATLCSSF
+24 TNFLFLWAATLFSSF

-78 VGGAIA
+78 IGGALA

-94 YSNIVRALL
+94 YSNIIRAIL
-103 VSAILT
+103 VATILT

-144 ELVEKHQLTQ
+144 ELVEKSRLTQ
-154 ANSLTHM
+154 ANSLTQM
-161 SNQASVILGPVLGGI
+161 TNQASVILGPVLGGI
-176 LIKFS
+176 LIKFT

-191 LLLIL
+191 LLLII

-201 QKIQMTL
+201 QKIQFTVS
-208 QQEKKEEKSMFTSIK
+208 EKNETDKGMFTSIK
-223 EGILYVKESP
+223 EGISYVKESP

-263 VLHGDSLHFSYLEA
+263 VLHGDSLQFSYLEA
-277 AVGSG
+277 SVGGG
-282 MAVGAV
+282 MAIGAV
-288 IVGLRNI
+288 IVGLKNI
-295 SRRRGLFCIVMMLLS
+295 NRRRGLFCIIMMLLS
-310 GMFFFILNF
+310 GIFFLTINF
-319 STELWH
+319 STVLWQ
-325 ALLAGACYGMTIAMA
+325 ALLAGMFYGITIAMA

-357 GRVMSLLMLTS
+357 GRVMSLLMLSS

-382 LAAGLPI
+382 LGIGIPI
-389 VTIMKSGAIAVIV
+389 VTVMKSGAIAVIV

>member
-1 MEELQQKEVA
+1 MEELQQNKSA
-11 TPQEEVSVPLLKN
+11 LEENTKPLLKN
-24 TNFLFLWTATLCSSF
+24 TNFLFLWAATLFSSF

-55 LNLEASLGIVFVAL
+55 LNLEASLGVVFVAL

-78 VGGAIA
+78 VGGAVA

-94 YSNIVRALL
+94 YSNIIRAIL
-103 VSAILT
+103 VATILT

-144 ELVEKHQLTQ
+144 ELVEKSRLTQ
-154 ANSLTHM
+154 ANSLTQM
-161 SNQASVILGPVLGGI
+161 TNQASVILGPVLGGI
-176 LIKFS
+176 LIKFT

-191 LLLIL
+191 LLLIV

-201 QKIQMTL
+201 QKIQFTVPE
-208 QQEKKEEKSMFTSIK
+208 QQNTDKGMFTSIK

-263 VLHGDSLHFSYLEA
+263 VLHGDSLQFSYLEA
-277 AVGSG
+277 SVGGG
-282 MAVGAV
+282 MAIGAV
-288 IVGLRNI
+288 IVGLKNI
-295 SRRRGLFCIVMMLLS
+295 NRRRGLFCIIMMLLS
-310 GMFFFILNF
+310 GVFFLSINF
-319 STELWH
+319 STVLWQ
-325 ALLAGACYGMTIAMA
+325 ALLAGMFYGITIAMA

-357 GRVMSLLMLTS
+357 GRVMSLLMLSS

-375 YAFTSLA
+375 YAFTSIA
-382 LAAGLPI
+382 LAIGIPI
-389 VTIMKSGAIAVIV
+389 VTVMKSGAIAVIV

>member
-1 MEELQQKEVA
+1 MEELQQNKTALEG
-11 TPQEEVSVPLLKN
+11 SGKPLLKN
-24 TNFLFLWTATLCSSF
+24 TNFLFLWAATLFSSF

-55 LNLEASLGIVFVAL
+55 LNLEASLGVVFVAL

-78 VGGAIA
+78 IGGAVA

-94 YSNIVRALL
+94 YSNIIRAIL
-103 VSAILT
+103 VATILT

-144 ELVEKHQLTQ
+144 ELVEKSRLTQ
-154 ANSLTHM
+154 ANSLTQM
-161 SNQASVILGPVLGGI
+161 TNQASVILGPVLGGI
-176 LIKFS
+176 LIKFT

-191 LLLIL
+191 LLLIV

-201 QKIQMTL
+201 QKIQFTMSEQKDTD
-208 QQEKKEEKSMFTSIK
+208 KGMFTSIK

-263 VLHGDSLHFSYLEA
+263 VLHGDSLQFSYLEA
-277 AVGSG
+277 AVGGG
-282 MAVGAV
+282 MAIGAI
-288 IVGLRNI
+288 IVGLKNI
-295 SRRRGLFCIVMMLLS
+295 NRRRGLFCIIMMLLS
-310 GMFFFILNF
+310 GIFFLSINF
-319 STELWH
+319 STVLWQ
-325 ALLAGACYGMTIAMA
+325 ALLAGMFYGITIAMA

-348 QSTVKEEMM
+348 QATVKEEMM
-357 GRVMSLLMLTS
+357 GRVMSLLMLSS

-375 YAFTSLA
+375 YAFTSIA
-382 LAAGLPI
+382 LAIGIPI
-389 VTIMKSGAIAVIV
+389 VTVMKSGAIAVIV

>member
-1 MEELQQKEVA
+1 MEELQQNKTALEG
-11 TPQEEVSVPLLKN
+11 SGKPLLKN
-24 TNFLFLWTATLCSSF
+24 TNFLFLWAATLFSSF

-55 LNLEASLGIVFVAL
+55 LNLEASLGVVFVAL

-78 VGGAIA
+78 VGGAVA

-94 YSNIVRALL
+94 YSNIIRAIL
-103 VSAILT
+103 VATILT

-144 ELVEKHQLTQ
+144 ELVEKSRLTQ
-154 ANSLTHM
+154 ANSLTQM
-161 SNQASVILGPVLGGI
+161 TNQASVILGPVLGGI
-176 LIKFS
+176 LIKFT

-191 LLLIL
+191 LLLIF

-201 QKIQMTL
+201 QKIQFTMPEQKDTD
-208 QQEKKEEKSMFTSIK
+208 KGMFTSIK

-263 VLHGDSLHFSYLEA
+263 VLHGDSLQFSYLEA
-277 AVGSG
+277 SVGGG
-282 MAVGAV
+282 MAIGAI
-288 IVGLRNI
+288 IVGLKNI
-295 SRRRGLFCIVMMLLS
+295 NRRRGLFCIIMMLLS
-310 GMFFFILNF
+310 GIFFLAINF
-319 STELWH
+319 STVLWQ
-325 ALLAGACYGMTIAMA
+325 ALLAGMFYGITIAMA

-357 GRVMSLLMLTS
+357 GRVMSLLMLSS

-382 LAAGLPI
+382 LAMGIPI
-389 VTIMKSGAIAVIV
+389 VTVMKSGAIAVIV

-408 IRVPVVRKFD
+408 IRVPVVRKFN

>member
-1 MEELQQKEVA
+1 MEELQQNKTALEG
-11 TPQEEVSVPLLKN
+11 SGKPLLKN
-24 TNFLFLWTATLCSSF
+24 TNFLFLWAATLFSSF

-55 LNLEASLGIVFVAL
+55 LNLEASLGVVFVAL

-78 VGGAIA
+78 VGGAVA

-94 YSNIVRALL
+94 YSNIIRAIL
-103 VSAILT
+103 VATILT

-144 ELVEKHQLTQ
+144 ELVEKSRLTQ
-154 ANSLTHM
+154 ANSLTQM
-161 SNQASVILGPVLGGI
+161 TNQASVILGPVLGGI
-176 LIKFS
+176 LIKFT

-191 LLLIL
+191 LLLIV

-201 QKIQMTL
+201 QKIQFTMPEQKDTD
-208 QQEKKEEKSMFTSIK
+208 KGMFTSIK

-263 VLHGDSLHFSYLEA
+263 VLHGDSLQFSYLEA
-277 AVGSG
+277 SVGGG
-282 MAVGAV
+282 MAIGAV
-288 IVGLRNI
+288 IVGLKNI
-295 SRRRGLFCIVMMLLS
+295 NRRRGLFCIIMMLLS
-310 GMFFFILNF
+310 GIFFLAINF
-319 STELWH
+319 STVLWQ
-325 ALLAGACYGMTIAMA
+325 ALLAGMFYGITIAMA

-357 GRVMSLLMLTS
+357 GRVMSLLMLSS

-382 LAAGLPI
+382 LAMGIPI
-389 VTIMKSGAIAVIV
+389 VTVMKSGAIAVIV

>member
-1 MEELQQKEVA
+1 MEELQQNKTALEG
-11 TPQEEVSVPLLKN
+11 SGKPLLKN
-24 TNFLFLWTATLCSSF
+24 TNFLFLWAATLFSSF

-55 LNLEASLGIVFVAL
+55 LNLEASLGVVFVAL

-78 VGGAIA
+78 IGGAVA

-94 YSNIVRALL
+94 YSNIIRAIL
-103 VSAILT
+103 VATILT

-144 ELVEKHQLTQ
+144 ELVEKSRLTQ
-154 ANSLTHM
+154 ANSLTQM
-161 SNQASVILGPVLGGI
+161 TNQASVILGPVLGGI
-176 LIKFS
+176 LIKFT

-191 LLLIL
+191 LLLIV

-201 QKIQMTL
+201 QKIQFTMLELKDTD
-208 QQEKKEEKSMFTSIK
+208 KGMFTSIK

-233 FLSTFLICSAFLNLF
+233 FLSTFLLCSAFLNLF

-277 AVGSG
+277 SVGGG
-282 MAVGAV
+282 MAIGAV
-288 IVGLRNI
+288 IVGLKNI
-295 SRRRGLFCIVMMLLS
+295 NRRRGLFCIIMMLLS
-310 GMFFFILNF
+310 GVFFLSINF
-319 STELWH
+319 STVLWQ
-325 ALLAGACYGMTIAMA
+325 ALLAGMFYGITIAMA

-357 GRVMSLLMLTS
+357 GRVMSLLMLSS

-375 YAFTSLA
+375 YAFTSIA
-382 LAAGLPI
+382 LAMGIPI
-389 VTIMKSGAIAVIV
+389 VTVMKSGAIAVIV

>member
-1 MEELQQKEVA
+1 MEELQQNKTALEG
-11 TPQEEVSVPLLKN
+11 SGKPLLKN
-24 TNFLFLWTATLCSSF
+24 TNFLFLWAATLFSSF

-55 LNLEASLGIVFVAL
+55 LNLEASLGVVFVAL

-78 VGGAIA
+78 VGGAVA

-94 YSNIVRALL
+94 YSNIIRAIL
-103 VSAILT
+103 VATILT

-144 ELVEKHQLTQ
+144 ELVEKSRLTQ
-154 ANSLTHM
+154 ANSLTQM
-161 SNQASVILGPVLGGI
+161 TNQASVILGPVLGGI
-176 LIKFS
+176 LIKFT

-191 LLLIL
+191 LLLIV

-201 QKIQMTL
+201 QKIQFTMPEQKDTD
-208 QQEKKEEKSMFTSIK
+208 KGMFTSIK

-263 VLHGDSLHFSYLEA
+263 VLHGDSLQFSYLEA
-277 AVGSG
+277 SVGGG
-282 MAVGAV
+282 MAIGAI
-288 IVGLRNI
+288 IVGLKNI
-295 SRRRGLFCIVMMLLS
+295 NRRRGLFCIIMMLLS
-310 GMFFFILNF
+310 GIFFLAINF
-319 STELWH
+319 SIVLWQ
-325 ALLAGACYGMTIAMA
+325 ALLAGMFYGITIAMA

-357 GRVMSLLMLTS
+357 GRVMSLLMLSS

-375 YAFTSLA
+375 YAFTSIA
-382 LAAGLPI
+382 LAIGIPI
-389 VTIMKSGAIAVIV
+389 VTVMKSGAIAVIV

>member
-1 MEELQQKEVA
+1 MEELQQNKTALEG
-11 TPQEEVSVPLLKN
+11 SGKPLLKN
-24 TNFLFLWTATLCSSF
+24 TNFLFLWAATLFSSF

-55 LNLEASLGIVFVAL
+55 LNLEASLGVVFVAL

-78 VGGAIA
+78 VGGAVA

-94 YSNIVRALL
+94 YSNIIRAIL
-103 VSAILT
+103 VATILT
-109 WFIVGD
+109 WFIFGD
-115 VTLYTFALFAL
+115 ITLYTFALFAL

-144 ELVEKHQLTQ
+144 ELVEKSRLTQ
-154 ANSLTHM
+154 ANSLTQM
-161 SNQASVILGPVLGGI
+161 TNQASVILGPVLGGI
-176 LIKFS
+176 LIKFT

-191 LLLIL
+191 LLLIV

-201 QKIQMTL
+201 QKIQFTMPEQKDTD
-208 QQEKKEEKSMFTSIK
+208 KGMFTSIK

-263 VLHGDSLHFSYLEA
+263 VLHGDSLQFSYLEA
-277 AVGSG
+277 SVGGG
-282 MAVGAV
+282 MAIGAV
-288 IVGLRNI
+288 IVGLKNI
-295 SRRRGLFCIVMMLLS
+295 NRRRGLFCIIMMLLS
-310 GMFFFILNF
+310 GVFFLSINF
-319 STELWH
+319 STVLWQ
-325 ALLAGACYGMTIAMA
+325 ALLAGMFYGITIAMA

-357 GRVMSLLMLTS
+357 GRVMSLLMLSS

-375 YAFTSLA
+375 YAFTSIA
-382 LAAGLPI
+382 LAIGIPI
-389 VTIMKSGAIAVIV
+389 VTVMKSGAIAVIV

>member
-1 MEELQQKEVA
+1 MEELQQNKTALEG
-11 TPQEEVSVPLLKN
+11 SGKPLLKN
-24 TNFLFLWTATLCSSF
+24 TNFLFLWAATLFSSF

-55 LNLEASLGIVFVAL
+55 LNLEASLGVVFVAL

-78 VGGAIA
+78 VGGAVA

-94 YSNIVRALL
+94 YSNIIRAIL
-103 VSAILT
+103 VATILT

-144 ELVEKHQLTQ
+144 ELVEKSRLTQ
-154 ANSLTHM
+154 ANSLTQM
-161 SNQASVILGPVLGGI
+161 TNQASVILGPVLGGI
-176 LIKFS
+176 LIKFT

-191 LLLIL
+191 LLLIF

-201 QKIQMTL
+201 QKIQFTMPEQKDTD
-208 QQEKKEEKSMFTSIK
+208 KGMFTSIK

-263 VLHGDSLHFSYLEA
+263 VLHGDSLQFSYLEA
-277 AVGSG
+277 SVGGG
-282 MAVGAV
+282 MAIGAI
-288 IVGLRNI
+288 IVGLKNI
-295 SRRRGLFCIVMMLLS
+295 NRRRGLFCIIMMLLS
-310 GMFFFILNF
+310 GVFFLAINF
-319 STELWH
+319 STVLWQ
-325 ALLAGACYGMTIAMA
+325 ALLASMFYGITIAMA

-357 GRVMSLLMLTS
+357 GRVMSLLMLSS

-382 LAAGLPI
+382 LAMGIPI
-389 VTIMKSGAIAVIV
+389 VTVMKSGAIAVIV